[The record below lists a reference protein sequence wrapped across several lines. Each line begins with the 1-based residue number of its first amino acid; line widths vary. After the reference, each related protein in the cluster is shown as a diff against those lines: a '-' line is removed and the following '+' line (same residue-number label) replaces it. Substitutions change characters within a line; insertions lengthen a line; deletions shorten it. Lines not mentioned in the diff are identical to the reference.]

1 MAEQYTREKLWSLY
15 KNISEELKDALWSE
29 DGADAIYEACARNDV
44 SAEDSRKVQRQSSYV
59 MLGLTPPEE
68 FAAALEKEV
77 GLKKPVAKKVAQEIF
92 RTVFFPVRIFLSE
105 LYHTALGSSEAPS
118 APPAPLSGAPA
129 SSAGPTPASVSA
141 GPQSPL
147 SGPKSDTYREPI
159 E

>member
-29 DGADAIYEACARNDV
+29 DGSDAIYEACERNGINT
-44 SAEDSRKVQRQSSYV
+44 EDSRKVQRQSAYV
-59 MLGLTPPEE
+59 LLGLTPPEE

-77 GLKKPVAKKVAQEIF
+77 GLKKPVAKKLAQEIF

-105 LYHTALGSSEAPS
+105 LYHTALGSSAPPAGGVPPIAPSSPQSPPISPSAPS
-118 APPAPLSGAPA
+118 AS
-129 SSAGPTPASVSA
+129 
-141 GPQSPL
+141 Q
-147 SGPKSDTYREPI
+147 KSDTYREPI